1 MRRPSGFCGP
11 HPKQRPSYVT
21 SNPIEGN
28 VGPMAIAAKNLLVED
43 RLPAVLI
50 TLNRPETRNALS
62 TPLMEELT
70 AELERQSARPD
81 CRAIVLAAKG
91 AAFSAG
97 HDLKEL
103 VDRTLDEER
112 AIFETCTRMM
122 DTIQRLPQP
131 VIAAVQGIATAAG
144 CQLVATCDLAIASSE
159 ARFATPG
166 VRIGLFCSTPMVA
179 VSRNIGRKRALE
191 MLLTGKPISAQTA
204 ADWGLVNRVVPPD
217 QLEAAALELAGQ
229 VASSSPLTLKIGKQA
244 FYEQIGKEQDAA
256 YDLMGEVMSKNA
268 MTGDA
273 QEGMSAFL
281 EKRDPTWRG
290 E

>member
-1 MRRPSGFCGP
+1 MA
-11 HPKQRPSYVT
+11 HPRKSDDFPGT
-21 SNPIEGN
+21 P
-28 VGPMAIAAKNLLVED
+28 VGIAAKNLLVED
-43 RLPAVLI
+43 RLPAVVI

-70 AELERQSARPD
+70 SELERQSARPE
-81 CRAIVLAAKG
+81 CRVIVLAAKG
-91 AAFSAG
+91 PAFSAG

-103 VDRTLDEER
+103 IDRTLDEER
-112 AIFETCTRMM
+112 AIFDTCTRMM
-122 DTIQRLPQP
+122 DTIQRVPQP

-166 VRIGLFCSTPMVA
+166 VKIGLFCSTPMVA

-204 ADWGLVNRVVPPD
+204 AEWGLVNRVVPPE
-217 QLEAAALELAGQ
+217 QLEAAILELAGQ
-229 VASSSPLTLKIGKQA
+229 VASSSPLTVKIGKHA
-244 FYEQIGKEQDAA
+244 FYDQIGKEQDEA
-256 YDLMGEVMSKNA
+256 YEVMGEVMSKNA
-268 MTGDA
+268 MTSDA

-281 EKRDPTWRG
+281 EKREPTWTG